1 LLERYK
7 AALEAKSVDQLRRI
21 WPSLGGTAETA
32 LRREFQHASR
42 ITVDISELQVSPNG
56 ATGRMTFVRR
66 YSILTDDG
74 QRLQRTSQ
82 ATMDVHRSGDTW
94 LIDSIGFTPR

>member
-21 WPSLGGTAETA
+21 WPSLGGAAETA

-42 ITVDISELQVSPNG
+42 ITVDISELQVSPSG
-56 ATGRMTFVRR
+56 ATGRLTFVRR

-74 QRLQRTSQ
+74 QRPQRTSQ

-94 LIDSIGFTPR
+94 LIDSISFTPR